1 MNGLPAFGF
10 TSLHDAALQLGAVAR
25 ARGVEVHPLPYSRFS
40 PEDDFTW
47 WLAPTGQNPAFGEG
61 KLVIERPS
69 AASDGGVLI
78 GFHVEK
84 GAGPAAAPLFEETAR
99 GRRQITENDW
109 LWHAFA
115 RGMGSGAVERDLLAA
130 QVAAGSL
137 PVRLIVV
144 ASPATPPKLESDD
157 RVRVDAEV
165 AWYAAAGRR
174 LERLGGE
181 RIDRLRPLAEEE
193 TAASLGGKLLSLENP
208 DWHWLEVLIGIPF
221 ARASS
226 PRLSATEVWDR
237 ACAPWLRWVR

>member
-99 GRRQITENDW
+99 GRRQIT
-109 LWHAFA
+109 
-115 RGMGSGAVERDLLAA
+115 R
-130 QVAAGSL
+130 
-137 PVRLIVV
+137 
-144 ASPATPPKLESDD
+144 
-157 RVRVDAEV
+157 
-165 AWYAAAGRR
+165 
-174 LERLGGE
+174 ERLALA
-181 RIDRLRPLAEEE
+181 RLRPRH
-193 TAASLGGKLLSLENP
+193 G
-208 DWHWLEVLIGIPF
+208 
-221 ARASS
+221 
-226 PRLSATEVWDR
+226 
-237 ACAPWLRWVR
+237 LRRRGA